1 MFGQNV
7 ATICFWFVGLHYQ
20 LSYNPKSTYSHDVDI
35 DAKLLITLPNKIY
48 TSISASTNQNNV
60 FVDLFVNLKIL
71 QQRWKQIFKMVLV
84 LRDNVLGAFLN
95 GWCYN
100 RSQNLY
106 LVVLSECMFM
116 TIIAGILKV
125 INQLLA

>member
-1 MFGQNV
+1 MKKLNFYIYFVMFRQNV

-71 QQRWKQIFKMVLV
+71 QQRCKRIF
-84 LRDNVLGAFLN
+84 N
-95 GWCYN
+95 G
-100 RSQNLY
+100 SQRQCFGG
-106 LVVLSECMFM
+106 VFKSMM
-116 TIIAGILKV
+116 MLK
-125 INQLLA
+125 LATCNTL